1 MGKKKNKDKINFR
14 VTSDFL
20 KAYDITLEKAANSLY
35 EKSDFRC
42 QSFYPV
48 RNSLSCI
55 ECPFQR
61 FQLASH
67 YCTDPSFKE
76 GAGYQRT
83 FEQWQD
89 WFYKL
94 TGVKDDR
101 PKEMFMK
108 KNEKAKEPV
117 EHIEKETQTDE
128 AQTNEG
134 NEDNTEKVSYQT
146 AKEIAGN
153 YTLGNIADVAQTNFK
168 IFTKAL
174 EAKAKAKYEV
184 EYTTLDSDEPQ
195 TKYIRKVVDLLAH
208 IKQWY
213 QDAIKWNLIAN
224 GNISKIPTDFKDIYI
239 KVYDPEEGVVLFQDE
254 YTLKSKGL
262 KLAWTRDD

>member
-14 VTSDFL
+14 VNSDFL
-20 KAYDITLEKAANSLY
+20 KAYDTTLRKAATSLY
-35 EKSDFRC
+35 DKSDFRC
-42 QSFYPV
+42 QSFYPD

-67 YCTDPSFKE
+67 YCTDPSFEK
-76 GAGYQRT
+76 GAGYKRT

-108 KNEKAKEPV
+108 KNEQTKESA
-117 EHIEKETQTDE
+117 EHTKQETKID
-128 AQTNEG
+128 
-134 NEDNTEKVSYQT
+134 EDNKDNIEKVSYQT
-146 AKEIAGN
+146 AKEIIGN
-153 YTLGNIADVAQTNFK
+153 YTLGNIADVAQTNFNL
-168 IFTKAL
+168 FTKEL
-174 EAKAKAKYEV
+174 EAKAKSKYEV

-195 TKYIRKVVDLLAH
+195 TKYVRKVVDLLSL
-208 IKQWY
+208 IKEWNKE
-213 QDAIKWNLIAN
+213 AIKWNLIAN
-224 GNISKIPTDFKDIYI
+224 GNTSKIPTDFKDIYI
-239 KVYDPEEGVVLFQDE
+239 KVYDPEEGVAIFQDE

-262 KLAWTRDD
+262 KLTWIKDN

>member
-14 VTSDFL
+14 ATSDFL
-20 KAYDITLEKAANSLY
+20 KAYDITLKKAATSLY
-35 EKSDFRC
+35 GKSDFRC
-42 QSFYPV
+42 QSFYPD

-61 FQLASH
+61 VPLVSP
-67 YCTDPSFKE
+67 YCTDPFFEE

-89 WFYKL
+89 WFHKL

-108 KNEKAKEPV
+108 KNEQTKESA
-117 EHIEKETQTDE
+117 EHTEQETQTNK
-128 AQTNEG
+128 T
-134 NEDNTEKVSYQT
+134 NEDNVEKVSYQT
-146 AKEIAGN
+146 AKEINGN
-153 YTLGNIADVAQTNFK
+153 YTLGNIADVAQANFNL
-168 IFTKAL
+168 FTKEL
-174 EAKAKAKYEV
+174 KAKTKAKYEI
-184 EYTTLDSDEPQ
+184 EYLALDSDEPQ
-195 TKYIRKVVDLLAH
+195 TKYVRKVVDLLYY
-208 IKQWY
+208 IQQWY
-213 QDAIKWNLIAN
+213 QEAIKWNLIAN
-224 GNISKIPTDFKDIYI
+224 GNISKIQTDFKDIYI
-239 KVYDPEEGVVLFQDE
+239 KVYDPEEGVILFQDE